1 MPADYFGLLG
11 FTPTFQLDLDAL
23 EKSYFAAQNQYHP
36 DRFVGKSD
44 EERLDAMLRSV
55 DINRAYRVLKE
66 PLSRAQHL
74 LSLQGVV
81 VGTAADTVKPA
92 NALLM
97 EVMELRE
104 DPPEPKTLAALIED
118 SITRIGQ
125 FYQAKDWQAMA
136 QETLRLGYLEKASKA

>member
-1 MPADYFGLLG
+1 MNYFELLNIPQA
-11 FTPTFQLDLDAL
+11 FALDLATL
-23 EKSYFAAQNQYHP
+23 EKSYFALQREYHP
-36 DRFVGKSD
+36 DRFVGKPD
-44 EERLDAMLRSV
+44 EARLNAMLASV

-81 VGTAADTVKPA
+81 VGTAADNVKPS

-104 DPPEPKTLAALIED
+104 EPPEPKILAALIEE
-118 SITRIGQ
+118 SIARIETH
-125 FYQAKDWQAMA
+125 YTSADWQAMA
-136 QETLRLGYLEKASKA
+136 QETLRLGYLLKAGT